1 MRTLFL
7 LFACALAYA
16 QSGDWLITFN
26 TLGTPQYERLSLTVE
41 GEKVTGRSGN
51 INLSGTLR
59 NGRIEL
65 EAKRENG
72 SIAGKLNGTVTGDEI
87 KGGGTRGE
95 LDVTFTARRILS
107 PPAKPQTHRFEPK
120 DFHRYFSSMIPPALK
135 IFPGDTVES
144 WSVDAGGVDHQGK
157 RRVMGGNPLTGPFY
171 VEGAMPGDTLVVRFT
186 KVRLNRDSAGSGA
199 RVVPSALTHGYFA
212 RQQNVPNFDSRWTLD
227 RQTGVGR
234 LTNPTEKLKNYRVPL
249 KPMMGCVGVAPP
261 QQQSFRSGYPGVFG
275 GNMDYNQLVEGTTV
289 YLPIFHPGALL
300 FVGDGHAAEG
310 DGELTG
316 DALETSMEWTFVVE
330 LIRGKSINQPR
341 FENSDYIMASGIENS
356 LTEALQSAT
365 TNLSRWL
372 EEEYKLN
379 AAEVGIVLGT
389 AIRYDIAEV
398 VDPQVHVVAKVAKSA
413 LAPIPK

>member
-1 MRTLFL
+1 
-7 LFACALAYA
+7 
-16 QSGDWLITFN
+16 
-26 TLGTPQYERLSLTVE
+26 
-41 GEKVTGRSGN
+41 
-51 INLSGTLR
+51 
-59 NGRIEL
+59 
-65 EAKRENG
+65 
-72 SIAGKLNGTVTGDEI
+72 
-87 KGGGTRGE
+87 
-95 LDVTFTARRILS
+95 
-107 PPAKPQTHRFEPK
+107 
-120 DFHRYFSSMIPPALK
+120 
-135 IFPGDTVES
+135 
-144 WSVDAGGVDHQGK
+144 
-157 RRVMGGNPLTGPFY
+157 
-171 VEGAMPGDTLVVRFT
+171 
-186 KVRLNRDSAGSGA
+186 
-199 RVVPSALTHGYFA
+199 VVPSALTHGYFA